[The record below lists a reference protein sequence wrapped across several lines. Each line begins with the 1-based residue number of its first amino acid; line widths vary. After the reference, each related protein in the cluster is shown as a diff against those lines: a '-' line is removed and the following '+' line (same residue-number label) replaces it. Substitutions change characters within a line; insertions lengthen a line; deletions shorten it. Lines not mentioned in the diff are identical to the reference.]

1 MRPVL
6 ILGLVLM
13 ALATIAFVV
22 GDFSMTSST
31 KVVDTDSVQASAR
44 QERIV
49 KVPVVVDGIFFL
61 GGLAMVV
68 LGARPR

>member
-1 MRPVL
+1 MRPVV
-6 ILGLVLM
+6 ILGLLLM

-22 GDFSMTSST
+22 GNFPVTTSK
-31 KVVDTDSVQASAR
+31 KVVDTGEVVAVAK

-49 KVPVVVDGIFFL
+49 KIPVAVDGVFFL